1 MIPVEMPDI
10 GLTIHEVLGGDK
22 HDLQDLLRLHADL
35 FPHYGYYQPYM
46 QQRAKYP
53 LDADPNLIEH
63 WWLVR
68 IQGEAAGVRF
78 FDYVPRRN
86 CGLGLAVGIKPSFR
100 RAASGPY
107 RRLSELLLM
116 TSLDYLQVDA
126 GAAGK
131 PAPLGMVSEIEDYI
145 LATCVEYGYIEL
157 PVDYEE
163 PSTIVH
169 SSIVPDGLLE
179 AQELTFRPITLACL
193 PLDRTKF
200 DPANPAMLTEVASA
214 LLIDYYGLTEDHPV
228 TRRVLDSIQ
237 ARRND

>member
-1 MIPVEMPDI
+1 MIPVEMPEI
-10 GLTIHEVLGGDK
+10 GLTIHEVLGGDEC
-22 HDLQDLLRLHADL
+22 DLQDLLRLHAEL

-46 QQRAKYP
+46 QQRAHYP
-53 LDADPNLIEH
+53 PDADPDLIEH

-86 CGLGLAVGIKPSFR
+86 CGLGLAIGIRPSFR
-100 RAASGPY
+100 HAASSPY

-116 TSLDYLQVDA
+116 TSRDYLQVDA
-126 GAAGK
+126 EAAGQ
-131 PAPLGMVSEIEDYI
+131 PAPLGMVSEIEGYI

-163 PSTIVH
+163 PSIVH
-169 SSIVPDGLLE
+169 NSTVPDRLLE
-179 AQELTFRPITLACL
+179 SQELTFRPITLACL
-193 PLDRTKF
+193 PLDKTKF
-200 DPANPAMLTEVASA
+200 DPTAPAMLTEVVNA
-214 LLIDYYGLTEDHPV
+214 LLIDYYGLTADHPV

-237 ARRND
+237 TRRND